1 MSCRVDAGSSV
12 ADENKLKD
20 MCGEEN
26 KEENKRKKPCRI
38 DADASVG

>member
-26 KEENKRKKPCRI
+26 KEENKRRNLAGLMLVP
-38 DADASVG
+38 V